1 MKILIVEDEQLAA
14 ERLSNLIHQYDPSY
28 EILTSIDT
36 VKGAVEYLS
45 THKEKI
51 DLIFMDIELADGQ
64 SFEIFEHLNVQ
75 SPIIFVTA
83 YDQYAL
89 NAFKVNSIDYLM
101 KPVTFKELKG
111 ALDKFKTLNGNGSV
125 STDRIYNLLKTE
137 YKSRFLVKSGQR
149 MYFKHVPEIS
159 HFYAED
165 KYCYLV
171 ESNTAKKF
179 LVDYKLENL
188 EEVLNPT
195 DFFRINRSVILKI
208 DSIREIRKHDASR
221 YQVTVAEHPN
231 PLIVSRTRTNSFKDW
246 LEG

>member
-1 MKILIVEDEQLAA
+1 MNILIVEDEELAA
-14 ERLSNLIHQYDPSY
+14 ERLANLVHQYDESY
-28 EILTSIDT
+28 NILTSVDT
-36 VKGAVEYLS
+36 VKEAVSYIGS
-45 THKEKI
+45 NKDSI

-64 SFEIFEHLNVQ
+64 SFEIFEHLNIQ
-75 SPIIFVTA
+75 CPIIFVTA

-101 KPVTFKELKG
+101 KPVSFSELKS
-111 ALDKFKTLNGNGSV
+111 ALDKHKTLIGNSATA
-125 STDRIYNLLKTE
+125 SDKLYDLLKKE

-149 MYFKHVPEIS
+149 MYFKNVPEIS

-171 ESNTAKKF
+171 ESTTAKKY

-188 EEVLNPT
+188 EQVLNPT

-221 YQVTVAEHPN
+221 YQVSVAEHPN
-231 PLIVSRTRTNSFKDW
+231 PFIVSRTRTNSFKDW